1 MHEIVCYFTF
11 FAVLRESTK
20 TATEN
25 DEQFSEIMQDLK
37 LGQEYIIEVLLYVD
51 YAIFKK
57 VGHHSIRHRLCHI

>member
-1 MHEIVCYFTF
+1 MLFYIFL
-11 FAVLRESTK
+11 VLRESTK

-37 LGQEYIIEVLLYVD
+37 LGQEYIIEVLLYID

-57 VGHHSIRHRLCHI
+57 